1 MIFIIYDTT
10 ISIRWHQKCQGRHCP
25 ETHNQIVFRILFM
38 AISILLVDDDMAVRS
53 STEEFLELSGFNVIS
68 AANAEEALATL
79 STFNPDVV
87 ITDIMMNGMDGL
99 EMTRLIKKSYNTAII
114 VMTGY
119 SADYSYEEAVNA
131 GASDFIFKPF
141 RFEELNLRI
150 SRVLREM
157 RLQNDHE
164 KMVKKLE
171 ELAITDGLTG
181 LYNSRHFFNQ
191 IKTEIERHTRYH
203 RPLSLLILDIDLF
216 KKFNDTWGHLE
227 GDKVLM
233 SMGKIITSCLRS
245 NDTAYRY
252 GGEEFTIILPETRVE
267 EACRVGERI
276 MSTLG
281 EKMFYPEKGE
291 AVNVTISIGIT
302 DFSRKDS
309 LEDFIKRA
317 DKAMYRS
324 KQAGRN
330 RLTCLPCL
338 KQNQ

>member
-1 MIFIIYDTT
+1 
-10 ISIRWHQKCQGRHCP
+10 
-25 ETHNQIVFRILFM
+25 M
-38 AISILLVDDDMAVRS
+38 AISILLVDDDMAVRA
-53 STEEFLELSGFNVIS
+53 STEEFLQLSGFNVIS
-68 AANAEEALATL
+68 ATNAEEALATL

-87 ITDIMMNGMDGL
+87 LTDIMMNGMDGL
-99 EMTRLIKKSYNTAII
+99 ELTRRIKKAYNAAII

-150 SRVLREM
+150 IRVLKEM
-157 RLQNDHE
+157 QLQKDHE

-203 RPLSLLILDIDLF
+203 RPLSLLMLDIDLF
-216 KKFNDTWGHLE
+216 KNFNDTWGHLE

-267 EACRVGERI
+267 EACLVGERI
-276 MSTLG
+276 MGTLA
-281 EKMFYPEKGE
+281 ERMFYPDKGE
-291 AVNVTISIGIT
+291 VVSITISIGIT

-317 DKAMYRS
+317 DKAMYSS

-338 KQNQ
+338 KNIQ